1 MGSDVLGLALLH
13 DSRVVVFARTIRNG
27 LHFSAQVVLE
37 QLVGL
42 VVGLGIPGLMLPVQ
56 EQLVQEEVVVL
67 GILLLQQLPGPSNLL
82 LRLCKTDTGRSSLL
96 SK

>member
-1 MGSDVLGLALLH
+1 
-13 DSRVVVFARTIRNG
+13 VVFAMEIRNG

-82 LRLCKTDTGRSSLL
+82 LRVCKTDTGRSSTP